1 MKKTTL
7 ATTLLIAL
15 TSLGLATT
23 ANAAE
28 VTGTTKATVSVSEGT
43 STIALNGV
51 ENASFGFNEIGMNEE
66 GKLINSFEKTSPL
79 TADIINKTFGDKQ
92 YSLTVNTDG
101 INSAGI
107 TAELDSK
114 QTIKQ
119 AEQGSLNGAL
129 TIKLDATKY
138 EKPADGQ
145 DNTLEVVLSET
156 TAPVTPPTDGE

>member
-1 MKKTTL
+1 MKKITL

-51 ENASFGFNEIGMNEE
+51 ENASFEFNEIGMNEE
-66 GKLINSFEKTSPL
+66 GKLINSFEKTSTL

-119 AEQGSLNGAL
+119 AEQGSINGAL

-156 TAPVTPPTDGE
+156 TTNVNPGGEE